1 MTLTATSRIEGIAIL
16 QHHDLVTAEA
26 IVDANVLEQRHR
38 APRRSAR
45 RRTEQD
51 ELLRTQPPEVA
62 RTEPNADRERG
73 GTQADV
79 RPQQAHTAQRRPCR

>member
-26 IVDANVLEQRHR
+26 IVDANVLEERHR

-45 RRTEQD
+45 R
-51 ELLRTQPPEVA
+51 
-62 RTEPNADRERG
+62 
-73 GTQADV
+73 
-79 RPQQAHTAQRRPCR
+79 